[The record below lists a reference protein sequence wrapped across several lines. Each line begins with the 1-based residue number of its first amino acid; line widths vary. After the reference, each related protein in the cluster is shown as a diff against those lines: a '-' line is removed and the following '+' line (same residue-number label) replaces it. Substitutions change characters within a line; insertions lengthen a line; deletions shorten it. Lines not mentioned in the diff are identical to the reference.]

1 MVKSVSFV
9 AVGYSVSLLG
19 SRGIVGR
26 MGYPMKNKKVLSFR
40 TVLMAMLF
48 SGILSQATAVSIADE
63 EIGHLLDY
71 VERSGCRV
79 YRNGTWHSAS
89 DARAHLE
96 KKYRFLLNRGSID
109 RTEDFIDRVATASSV
124 SGNPY
129 QVKCEGREM
138 VSSAEWLTA
147 ELQRLRSAFATR
159 P

>member
-1 MVKSVSFV
+1 MNNKTGLFV
-9 AVGYSVSLLG
+9 
-19 SRGIVGR
+19 
-26 MGYPMKNKKVLSFR
+26 R
-40 TVLMAMLF
+40 TVLVAMLF
-48 SGILSQATAVSIADE
+48 SGILSQATAASIAHE
-63 EIGHLLDY
+63 EIGHLLASLG
-71 VERSGCRV
+71 RSGCTV

-96 KKYRFLLNRGSID
+96 KKYRSLLDRGSVD
-109 RTEDFIDRVATASSV
+109 TTEDFIDRVATASSV
-124 SGNPY
+124 SGRPY